1 MTSVGSSQFAER
13 GCWSVAMLFSEEA
26 TKPSRRGDGVLPVLV
41 LLVRRRL
48 EFQRLSFAFQL
59 LSVRH

>member
-1 MTSVGSSQFAER
+1 
-13 GCWSVAMLFSEEA
+13 MLFSEAA

-48 EFQRLSFAFQL
+48 AFQRLSFAFQL